1 MIQSDKF
8 DSFNMDIKKITNTAS
23 NFIIKRLIEILGLL
37 IFFLA
42 LMLMVALI
50 TYSPEDPNF
59 IFSEGT
65 KIENLLGYKGSFT
78 ADIFFQSIGLISYL
92 VAITLLI
99 TGMNIVIKKQIL
111 LIIDSVFF
119 ITLYSLL
126 GSLFLNHFYNDSLAL
141 HINGNGGFVG
151 NFINNTFVN
160 NLINS
165 QENISYYF
173 LVN

>member
-42 LMLMVALI
+42 LMLIVALI

-92 VAITLLI
+92 VAISLLI
-99 TGMNIVIKKQIL
+99 TGINIFIKKQ
-111 LIIDSVFF
+111 
-119 ITLYSLL
+119 
-126 GSLFLNHFYNDSLAL
+126 
-141 HINGNGGFVG
+141 
-151 NFINNTFVN
+151 
-160 NLINS
+160 NS
-165 QENISYYF
+165 
-173 LVN
+173 